1 MAGRKDYNKDRIIE
15 ITKTLEW
22 LVTAFML
29 AFVFRAFVMEAYR
42 IPTGSMASTLKGDHF
57 HLRCPQCG
65 YKYDQGSDSRGTRNR
80 SLGGITCR
88 CPSCGFYLETRGP
101 MPIAKGDRIL
111 VLKCIYQF
119 FEPKRWDVVVFKNP
133 PDPTVNYI
141 KRLIAL
147 PTETVEIIDGDIYIN
162 GQITRK
168 PPKVQE
174 ELWMPVYDNDYQP
187 ARPNQGVFN
196 RHLWQQP
203 FNTDGSIWRLD
214 DNNPTMFILDS
225 RDGRINTMFYDAS
238 RGNDF
243 RANYAYNDINN
254 YSSRPFCSDLM
265 VRFYARSFDKSI
277 IGIELS
283 KYRTRYQAW
292 LSPDGIVTI
301 KRITENGS
309 EEELVR
315 NQFNISLEE
324 KPLAIKFSN
333 VDHLLTLQVG
343 NEKLTYDLG
352 LSPDDAGLRDTSIK
366 PDVKIFGVGKLA
378 LSHVAILRDI
388 HYTSSKYGNG
398 RPEGRAVEGSP
409 FTLKEKQF
417 FVLGDN
423 SPSSEDGR
431 WWNKRGIA
439 NKGIESFDAGI
450 VPSEY
455 LVGKALFVYWP
466 SGYEFPWP
474 NGLRAYLANNSQ
486 KNNLFRVLNGI
497 VSLNW
502 IPNIGQ
508 MRFVYGGSEKK
519 E

>member
-1 MAGRKDYNKDRIIE
+1 
-15 ITKTLEW
+15 
-22 LVTAFML
+22 
-29 AFVFRAFVMEAYR
+29 
-42 IPTGSMASTLKGDHF
+42 
-57 HLRCPQCG
+57 
-65 YKYDQGSDSRGTRNR
+65 
-80 SLGGITCR
+80 
-88 CPSCGFYLETRGP
+88 
-101 MPIAKGDRIL
+101 
-111 VLKCIYQF
+111 
-119 FEPKRWDVVVFKNP
+119 VVFKNP
-133 PDPTVNYI
+133 PNPTINYI

-162 GQITRK
+162 GQIARK
-168 PPKVQE
+168 PPKIQE
-174 ELWMPVYDNDYQP
+174 ELWMPVYANDYQP
-187 ARPNQGVFN
+187 VRPNQGVFN

-203 FNTDGSIWRLD
+203 FNTDSSAWRVD
-214 DNNPTMFILDS
+214 DNNPTVFILDS
-225 RDGRINTMFYDAS
+225 QGGQINTMYYDTS

-254 YSSRPFCSDLM
+254 YRSQPFCSDLM

-292 LSPDGIVTI
+292 LNPDGIVTI
-301 KRITENGS
+301 KRITDNGS
-309 EEELVR
+309 EEELIR
-315 NQFNISLEE
+315 NQFNISLDE
-324 KPLAIKFSN
+324 KPLSVEFSN
-333 VDHLLTLQVG
+333 VDHLLTLLVG
-343 NEKLTYDLG
+343 DEKLVYDLG
-352 LSPDDAGLRDTSIK
+352 FSPDDAGLRDTALK
-366 PDVKIFGVGKLA
+366 PNVKIFGVGKLA
-378 LSHVAILRDI
+378 LSHVAIFRDI

-398 RPEGRAVEGSP
+398 RPEGRAVEGNP

-431 WWNKRGIA
+431 WWDKRGIA
-439 NKGIESFDAGI
+439 NKGIESYDAGI

-474 NGLRAYLANNSQ
+474 NGLRAYLANSSR
-486 KNNLFRVLNGI
+486 KNNLFRILNGI

-508 MRFVYGGSEKK
+508 MRFIYGGSEKK